1 MDCLLFRLSTPSFI
15 KALSFPLCQRGMK
28 GISGFFASLVAWR
41 EKISGTLLSN
51 ILNGSFTDVGCDNQ
65 RRIQTF
71 RDLTHRARLWD
82 RPKPA
87 SSAAIRIGVPM
98 PSTTGT

>member
-1 MDCLLFRLSTPSFI
+1 MNGFFPQLLGDER
-15 KALSFPLCQRGMK
+15 
-28 GISGFFASLVAWR
+28 GISGFFASLAALRLDSGHAWR

-51 ILNGSFTDVGCDNQ
+51 ILNGRLTDVGCDNQ

-71 RDLTHRARLWD
+71 RDLTHRARLWVK
-82 RPKPA
+82 PKPA

-98 PSTTGT
+98 PSTTGTPSCF